1 MLMLEIAEVRACVS
15 GREVLD
21 GGTGS
26 ERAERFFC

>member
-1 MLMLEIAEVRACVS
+1 MLMLEIAEVRACMS

-26 ERAERFFC
+26 ERAERVFC